1 MDYMPS
7 DLVRKAEVYFNKYD
21 QDKSNSI
28 EINEL
33 KDLMSDLA
41 KEIKIPMPSEQ
52 DVSVIMDDT
61 DINQDHRIS
70 RDEFVNLFRIIY
82 AMKSMS
88 KK

>member
-1 MDYMPS
+1 MDYMPPE
-7 DLVRKAEVYFNKYD
+7 LVRKAEVYFNKYD

-41 KEIKIPMPSEQ
+41 KEIKIPLPSEQ

-61 DINQDHRIS
+61 DLNQDRRIS
-70 RDEFVNLFRIIY
+70 REEFVNLFRIIY

>member
-1 MDYMPS
+1 MDYMPA

-21 QDKSNSI
+21 QDKSNFI

-41 KEIKIPMPSEQ
+41 KEIKIPLPSEQ

-61 DINQDHRIS
+61 DLNQDRRIS

>member
-1 MDYMPS
+1 MPA

-21 QDKSNSI
+21 QDKSNFI

-41 KEIKIPMPSEQ
+41 KEIKIPLPSEQ

-61 DINQDHRIS
+61 DLNQDRRIS